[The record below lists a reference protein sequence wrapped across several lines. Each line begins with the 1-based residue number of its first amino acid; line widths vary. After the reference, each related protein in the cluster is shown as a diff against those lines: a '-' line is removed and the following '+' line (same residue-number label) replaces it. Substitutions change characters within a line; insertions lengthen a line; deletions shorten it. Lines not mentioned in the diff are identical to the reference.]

1 MHESPRS
8 PVASPSRWQI
18 ATAMGA
24 VYVIWGSTYLAIRIG
39 IETLPPFLMAG
50 TRFLVA
56 GAALY
61 AWTRWRGVPKPERP
75 HWRSAIIIGG
85 LLLLGGNG
93 GVCWAEQR
101 VPSGLTALMIGTT
114 PLWMLL
120 LDWLWH
126 GAARPS
132 MRTVF
137 GLACGFAGIG
147 LLVSPGQ
154 FAGGNFVDP
163 VGATVLIFAT
173 LTWAAGSLYSRR
185 APLPRAPL
193 LATAMEMICG
203 GTLLLATSAITGEW
217 TRLGQTHISLRS
229 VVALGYL
236 IVFGALV
243 AFTAY
248 VWLLRMTTTARVS
261 TYAYVNPLIAVFL
274 GWALA
279 GEQITL
285 RTILAAVA
293 IIVAV
298 VIIISHPA
306 AEPEQAPCEP
316 A

>member
-1 MHESPRS
+1 MYESNR
-8 PVASPSRWQI
+8 PSTAPPPRWQI
-18 ATAMGA
+18 ATAMGV
-24 VYVIWGSTYLAIRIG
+24 VYLIWGSTYLAIRIA

-50 TRFLVA
+50 TRYVVA
-56 GAALY
+56 GAVLY
-61 AWTRWRGVPKPERP
+61 
-75 HWRSAIIIGG
+75 
-85 LLLLGGNG
+85 LGNG

-101 VPSGLTALMIGTT
+101 VPSGLTALIIGTT

-132 MRTVF
+132 ARMVL

-154 FAGGNFVDP
+154 FAGGSHVDP
-163 VGATVLIFAT
+163 VGAAVLIFAT

-185 APLPRAPL
+185 APLPHAPL
-193 LATAMEMICG
+193 LTTAMEMICG
-203 GTLLLATSAITGEW
+203 GGLLLAASTITGEW
-217 TRLGQTHISLRS
+217 MRLGQTHVSLRS
-229 VVALGYL
+229 ALALGYL

-243 AFTAY
+243 GFTAY
-248 VWLLRMTTTARVS
+248 VWLLRVTTTARVS
-261 TYAYVNPLIAVFL
+261 TYAYVNPLVAVYL

-279 GEQITL
+279 GEPVTL
-285 RTILAAVA
+285 RTVLAAAA
-293 IIVAV
+293 IIFAV
-298 VIIISHPA
+298 VIIISHPP

>member
-1 MHESPRS
+1 
-8 PVASPSRWQI
+8 
-18 ATAMGA
+18 MGA
-24 VYVIWGSTYLAIRIG
+24 VYVIWGSTYLAIRIA

-50 TRFLVA
+50 TRYVVA
-56 GAALY
+56 GAVLY
-61 AWTRWRGVPKPERP
+61 LWTRWRGVPKPERG
-75 HWRSAIIIGG
+75 HWRSATIIGG

-93 GVCWAEQR
+93 SVCWAEQR
-101 VPSGLTALMIGTT
+101 VPSGLTALILGTT

-132 MRTVF
+132 ARTVF

-154 FAGGNFVDP
+154 FAGGSFVDP

-173 LTWAAGSLYSRR
+173 LAWAAGSLYSRR
-185 APLPRAPL
+185 ASLPHAPL

-203 GTLLLATSAITGEW
+203 GGLLLAASTITGEW
-217 TRLGQTHISLRS
+217 TRLGATHVSLRS
-229 VVALGYL
+229 ALALGYL
-236 IVFGALV
+236 IVFGAL
-243 AFTAY
+243 AGFTAY
-248 VWLLRMTTTARVS
+248 VWLLRVTTTARVS
-261 TYAYVNPLIAVFL
+261 TYAYVNPLVAVYL

-279 GEQITL
+279 GEPITL
-285 RTILAAVA
+285 RTILAAAA
-293 IIVAV
+293 IIFAV
-298 VIIISHPA
+298 VIIISHPP

>member
-1 MHESPRS
+1 MRESHDPA
-8 PVASPSRWQI
+8 VASPARWQI

-50 TRFLVA
+50 TRFVIA

-61 AWTRWRGVPKPERP
+61 AWTRWRGVLKPERL
-75 HWRSAIIIGG
+75 HWRSATIIGG

-101 VPSGLTALMIGTT
+101 VPSGLTALMVGTT

-132 MRTVF
+132 LRTVF
-137 GLACGFAGIG
+137 GLACGFAGVG
-147 LLVSPGQ
+147 LLVTPGQ
-154 FAGGNFVDP
+154 FAGGSHVDP
-163 VGATVLIFAT
+163 VGAAVLMFAT
-173 LTWAAGSLYSRR
+173 VTWAAGSLYSRR
-185 APLPRAPL
+185 AALPRAPL
-193 LATAMEMICG
+193 LATAMEMLCG
-203 GTLLLATSAITGEW
+203 GALLLMASAVTGEW
-217 TRLGQTHISLRS
+217 TRLGQAHVSLRS
-229 VVALGYL
+229 AIALGYL
-236 IVFGALV
+236 IAFGALV

-248 VWLLRMTTTARVS
+248 VWLLRVTTTARVS
-261 TYAYVNPLIAVFL
+261 TYAYVNPLVAVFL

-279 GEQITL
+279 GEPITL
-285 RTILAAVA
+285 RTILAAGA
-293 IIVAV
+293 IIIAV

-306 AEPEQAPCEP
+306 AEPERAPCEP